1 MSLTESFQV
10 DINEGQRTVA
20 ASAGTTLLSALSA
33 ENIFIPS
40 ACGGRSI
47 CGLCKVSVIEGELE
61 PIQQNERFHLTEQEI
76 AGGVRLSCQVKV
88 ARNLKIRIPGE
99 LLNVRQF
106 LSEVT
111 AIDDLNHD
119 TKKLCLKLID
129 PPQIKFQAGQFVQ
142 LYSKPYGNVRESVF
156 RAYSIASPP
165 SNPEIELIVRLVPQ
179 GICSGYVHQALRV
192 GDQVTFSGPFGNF
205 SLSGQ
210 ARRLIMV
217 AGGSGLAPIRS
228 LILDILHR
236 GLDKQMTLFFGA
248 VTRKD
253 LYFVDYFE
261 ELARK
266 FTNLTFIPAL
276 SKPEPGDAWNGETGL
291 ITEVVDRHV
300 PDANGRDV
308 YMCGSPGMIN
318 ACLKVL
324 QRKGF
329 SDSAIF
335 YDKF

>member
-1 MSLTESFQV
+1 MSLTGLFEV
-10 DINEGQRTVA
+10 DINEGQRTLTA
-20 ASAGTTLLSALSA
+20 PEGTTLLSALSSGD
-33 ENIFIPS
+33 IFIPS
-40 ACGGRSI
+40 ACGGRAV
-47 CGLCKVSVIEGELE
+47 CGLCKVTILEGELD
-61 PIQQNERFHLTEQEI
+61 PIQQNERFHLTEEEI
-76 AGGVRLSCQVKV
+76 TGNVRLSCQVKITH
-88 ARNLKIRIPGE
+88 NLKIRIPEE
-99 LLNVRQF
+99 LLSVRLF

-111 AIDDLNHD
+111 AIEDLNHD
-119 TKKLCLKLID
+119 TKRLCLKLVD
-129 PPQIKFQAGQFVQ
+129 PPQIQFQAGQYVQ
-142 LYSKPYGNVRESVF
+142 LYSKPYDTIHESVF

-165 SNPEIELIVRLVPQ
+165 SNPQVELIIRLVPQ
-179 GICSGYVHQALRV
+179 GICSGYVHQALKV
-192 GDQVTFSGPFGNF
+192 GDQVKFSGPFGEF
-205 SLSGQ
+205 FLCGQ
-210 ARRLIMV
+210 ASRLIMV

-228 LILDILHR
+228 LILDILER
-236 GLDKQMTLFFGA
+236 GLDKQITLFFGA

-253 LYFVDYFE
+253 LYYVDYFQ

-276 SKPEPGDAWNGETGL
+276 SKPEPDDAWDGETGL
-291 ITEVVDRHV
+291 ITEVMDRHV

-329 SDSAIF
+329 SSSAIF